1 MSWENRPI
9 CYRLKPVISLQMLLE
24 LDVNAT
30 LLSPELIRSSFR
42 AFASL
47 MSAFSDISELEHAS
61 LDNNKLHE
69 FTAEDLKLL
78 PKIHPNG
85 PLYIRIFEMAMDKI
99 VSVLMKMS
107 SEKRYNNI

>member
-1 MSWENRPI
+1 
-9 CYRLKPVISLQMLLE
+9 
-24 LDVNAT
+24 
-30 LLSPELIRSSFR
+30 
-42 AFASL
+42 

-61 LDNNKLHE
+61 LDNNKLNE

-85 PLYIRIFEMAMDKI
+85 PLYTRIFEMAMDKI

-107 SEKRYNNI
+107 SEKRYNNIAKHLTTCKSCLTILKIVFVKKRSILLLHLPMLF